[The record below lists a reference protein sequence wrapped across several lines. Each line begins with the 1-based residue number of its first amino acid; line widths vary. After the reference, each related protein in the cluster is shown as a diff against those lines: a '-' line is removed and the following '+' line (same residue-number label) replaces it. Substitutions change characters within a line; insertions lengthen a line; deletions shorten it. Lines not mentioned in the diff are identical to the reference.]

1 MAQPATPIPSSAP
14 VPTPAANQQL
24 RAAVITVSD
33 SVFNGKKR
41 DGSGAAVADVLHQAG
56 WTVAHTRVVNDD
68 MAVIAATLR
77 ELTTKGFEVI
87 LTTGG
92 TGVAARDVTPEAT
105 RKVVTRE
112 IPGLAEQMRREGAK
126 TEPRAALSRGV
137 AGIVG
142 NSLIVNLPGSP
153 KGAAESL
160 RSILALLPHCVDL
173 LQGRTEHPENK

>member
-1 MAQPATPIPSSAP
+1 MAQPATPLPISAEA
-14 VPTPAANQQL
+14 PTPAVRPQL

-41 DGSGAAVADVLHQAG
+41 DGSGAAVAEVLQQAG
-56 WTVAHTRVVNDD
+56 WIVAHTRVVNDD
-68 MAVIAATLR
+68 MGVIAATLR
-77 ELTTKGFEVI
+77 ELSSKSFEVI

-92 TGVAARDVTPEAT
+92 TGIAARDVTPEAT

-137 AGIVG
+137 AGISG
-142 NSLIVNLPGSP
+142 NSLIINLPGSP
-153 KGAAESL
+153 KGACESL
-160 RSILALLPHCVDL
+160 RSILALLPHAVDL
-173 LQGRTEHPENK
+173 LQGRTEHPGNK